1 MFLLQVYIIIIE
13 KKEGYFMIILSIFD
27 PILDFLKPITDFFK
41 ETWYDINAFL
51 LRYMPQDVLN
61 IIIFGILV
69 AIILIV
75 VLAIVNKN

>member
-1 MFLLQVYIIIIE
+1 MMMLNVFTPII
-13 KKEGYFMIILSIFD
+13 
-27 PILDFLKPITDFFK
+27 DFFKPITDTVK
-41 ETWYDINAFL
+41 EVWYDINSFL

-61 IIIFGILV
+61 ILIFGIIV